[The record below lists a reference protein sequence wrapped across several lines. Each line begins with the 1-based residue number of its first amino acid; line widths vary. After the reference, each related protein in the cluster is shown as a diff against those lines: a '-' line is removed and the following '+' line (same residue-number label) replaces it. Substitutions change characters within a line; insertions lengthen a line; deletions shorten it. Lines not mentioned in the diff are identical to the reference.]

1 MSSLIIVSYKCVM
14 KHEGYIPATVV
25 SGGDTLTIRKK
36 ISGSAYLSACEI
48 SSCRLKSVICI
59 IQQFGKQ
66 DQYNRKVFQYDIYV
80 FIAITRSI
88 PFLVGYLSPMVSSTQ
103 QSTFEQR
110 HSSRFIY
117 VCNLQFLNNVIINK
131 DVLLPHTQV
140 TLDNFSYLVQ
150 IIQF

>member
-1 MSSLIIVSYKCVM
+1 M
-14 KHEGYIPATVV
+14 KHEGDIPVSIKCTVV

-36 ISGSAYLSACEI
+36 ISGSACLSACEI

-66 DQYNRKVFQYDIYV
+66 DQYNRKVLLYDISV
-80 FIAITRSI
+80 FIAITRST

-103 QSTFEQR
+103 LSTFQHW

-131 DVLLPHTQV
+131 YVLLPHAQV
-140 TLDNFSYLVQ
+140 TLDDFSYPVQ
-150 IIQF
+150 IFEF